1 MTEHVI
7 ITITPTLDTG
17 QQAAIS
23 IREIVQGDRGDKGD
37 RGEKGDQGEM
47 GQVNPLTV
55 RFDKTND
62 PVFYLGEAD
71 PNTEESASLWRIKRI
86 DSSGNVVIVLFADGN
101 DLFDNSWSNHLTLT
115 YS

>member
-1 MTEHVI
+1 MNEHVI

-23 IREIVQGDRGDKGD
+23 IREIVQGDQGDK
-37 RGEKGDQGEM
+37 GEKGDQGEM
-47 GQVNPLTV
+47 GQINPFTV

-62 PVFYLGEAD
+62 PIFYVGEAE
-71 PNTEESASLWRIKRI
+71 PNTHEDSALWRIKKI
-86 DSSGNVVIVLFADGN
+86 DNSSEIVKIMFADGD
-101 DLFDNSWSNHLTLT
+101 DLFNNVWSNHLNLS